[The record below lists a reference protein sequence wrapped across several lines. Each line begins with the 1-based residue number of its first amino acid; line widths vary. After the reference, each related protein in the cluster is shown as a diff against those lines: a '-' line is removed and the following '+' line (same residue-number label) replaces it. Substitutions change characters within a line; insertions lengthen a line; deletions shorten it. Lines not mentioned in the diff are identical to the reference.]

1 MDFSAPWKEFEWVP
15 DKLIAPANHFI
26 ADDQWDD
33 ARRCTGEALTAVET
47 TKKMAAIK
55 VDAKDLAPRNEQ
67 KSLEDLRVEM
77 QKHWERLVPVLDL
90 EAFVAPSDGIANREV
105 QEG

>member
-1 MDFSAPWKEFEWVP
+1 MDFSAAWKEFEWVP

-55 VDAKDLAPRNEQ
+55 VDAKDLAPRNEE

-77 QKHWERLVPVLDL
+77 QKHWEGVGPGLGL
-90 EAFVAPSDGIANREV
+90 ETFVGPRDGLAN
-105 QEG
+105 